1 VPHAHRIT
9 VVSIVIN
16 ATLFILKLVAGM
28 FAGSLAIMADAT
40 NSLLDTMYS
49 IGVYWSVGESHK
61 KADKGHPFGHGRAE
75 PMVAFVISILMAIAA
90 FEFLRSSTL
99 NIFQGGAG
107 TQSISM
113 VVVAALLI
121 AIVAKIFLS
130 TECYHAGKKSR
141 SPALLAVA
149 ADSRNDVLITMIAL
163 AGFIFSTVGFPLSDD
178 FAALVISLFLFH
190 EAYKIGKKN
199 FDYLLGAAPPKELEL
214 MIREATTHVRGVR
227 GIHKIRAHYVG
238 SYVHAEIHILVNPR
252 ITTAASHKI
261 AMSVQHDVEHL
272 KEVNK
277 AFIHVEPA

>member
-199 FDYLLGAAPPKELEL
+199 FDYLLGAAPLRSWNLRFVKQQH
-214 MIREATTHVRGVR
+214 MC
-227 GIHKIRAHYVG
+227 
-238 SYVHAEIHILVNPR
+238 
-252 ITTAASHKI
+252 AAFVVFTRFVPI
-261 AMSVQHDVEHL
+261 MWAAMSMQKSIFL
-272 KEVNK
+272 S
-277 AFIHVEPA
+277 IHELRLLPAIRLRCQCSTMWST